1 MLMAGICHNHPNI
14 ETKLSC
20 SRCAVS
26 VCHQCFVHAPVGIRC
41 LDCAIIAKMPMFTVT
56 VPTYLRVLL
65 FVNVIS
71 IFLGL
76 SFGLLFS
83 FLYTLQIIFIASIIA
98 FGYVIGEITSF
109 ISGKKVSPGLK
120 IIAATSF
127 GVFYLSSGIYNSL
140 VFLVTV
146 GNPFI
151 LVTFLIAIYV
161 SGGRVK

>member
-1 MLMAGICHNHPNI
+1 MLMAGICHNHPNV

-20 SRCAVS
+20 SRCGVS
-26 VCHQCFVHAPVGIRC
+26 VCHECFVHAPVGIRC
-41 LDCAIIAKMPMFTVT
+41 LDCGVISKMPMFTVT
-56 VPTYLRVLL
+56 VPTYVRVLL
-65 FVNVIS
+65 FGNVTS

-98 FGYVIGEITSF
+98 SGYVIGEVTSF

-120 IIAATSF
+120 IIAAASF
-127 GVFYLSSGIYNSL
+127 GAFYLSAGIYNNL
-140 VFLVTV
+140 IFLVTV

-161 SGGRVK
+161 SVGRIK